1 MNSMTGFGRALQLE
15 DGREIS
21 IELKSVNSRFL
32 DINFRMPKNVSF
44 LEDCIR
50 KELTNAV
57 ERGKFDVYLYYR
69 NHREDRC
76 TVTADAAMAKAYL
89 DALNE
94 VAQATGLPL
103 NVTVSQIASMQQV
116 LAITE
121 QEDDQQALSSLTIR
135 VLREAI
141 EKLCSMRS
149 AEGESLKADLLIKMD
164 AVQKLVQAI
173 TEYAPQVA
181 ENGLN
186 RLMEKMKEY
195 YETDETIR
203 QRVLAEAALIAD
215 KHAIDEEIVRLNS
228 HMAQFR
234 AALEEEGAI
243 GRRLDFIVQEMN
255 REVNT
260 IGSKANHKDIL
271 NAVIQ
276 AKSELEKLREQVQ
289 NVE

>member
-1 MNSMTGFGRALQLE
+1 MNSMTGFGRALEFE

-21 IELKSVNSRFL
+21 IEIKSVNSRFL

-69 NHREDRC
+69 NYREDRC
-76 TVTADAAMAKAYL
+76 TVTADLAMAKAYQK
-89 DALNE
+89 ALEE
-94 VAQATGLPL
+94 VAAATGLPL
-103 NVTVSQIASMQQV
+103 NLSAAQIAGMQQV
-116 LAITE
+116 LSVTE
-121 QEDDQQALSSLTIR
+121 QEDDQQALILLATRALGVAIASLK
-135 VLREAI
+135 A
-141 EKLCSMRS
+141 MRQ

-164 AVQKLVQAI
+164 AVEQLVKTIAG
-173 TEYAPQVA
+173 YAPEVA

-195 YETDETIR
+195 YEVDESIR